1 MAGPPEKTRLVTM
14 RLTSWLWLVQLL
26 TVLIWRCSWLL
37 PSNGVRQYRHNMML
51 SILLARQACEND
63 ATHEADRGSDAG
75 DCTDPDGMRFAWA
88 EEEPELPFEVDHL
101 IDQ

>member
-1 MAGPPEKTRLVTM
+1 MAGAVTHGIDLEVVKAAAE
-14 RLTSWLWLVQLL
+14 R
-26 TVLIWRCSWLL
+26 
-37 PSNGVRQYRHNMML
+37 RHTAIQTHKMML

-75 DCTDPDGMRFAWA
+75 DCTDSDGMRFAWA
-88 EEEPELPFEVDHL
+88 EEKPELPFEVDHL